1 MKFTVLQSVY
11 KKDNPR
17 YLHECFYS
25 IANQTLPANK
35 IVLVKDGVL
44 TPDLEK
50 VINDWQGKLPLQV
63 VGYGEN
69 KGLAYALNYGLQYVD
84 TELVAR
90 MDSDDICYPD
100 RFEKQV
106 EFMER
111 YPEISVS
118 SGHVEEFI
126 EESDKVVAIKKVP
139 IGKGKIERY
148 LQSRNAMNHM
158 AVIFKKSAVE
168 SVGGYEQVPYF
179 EDYDLWVR
187 MVQAGYKLE
196 NEDVILV
203 KARIGND
210 MIGRRHGIQYCRH
223 EIYFLRK
230 MYKSGFIN
238 KIQFYKSLVLRLPVR
253 LLPKRAL
260 ELIYKNFLRGHK

>member
-1 MKFTVLQSVY
+1 MKLTVLQSVY
-11 KKDNPR
+11 KKDNAQ
-17 YLHECFYS
+17 YLHECFES
-25 IANQTLPANK
+25 LAKQSLPADK
-35 IVLVKDGVL
+35 IVLVKDGTL
-44 TPDLEK
+44 TQELED
-50 VINDWQGKLPLQV
+50 IIHQWQDKLPLQV
-63 VGYGEN
+63 VGYEEN
-69 KGLAYALNYGLQYVD
+69 KGLAYALNYGLQFVD

-106 EFMER
+106 AFMER
-111 YPEISVS
+111 YHEISVS
-118 SGHVEEFI
+118 SGHVEEFVK
-126 EESDKVVAIKKVP
+126 EPDKVIAIKKVP
-139 IGKGKIERY
+139 IGKGKIEKY
-148 LQSRNAMNHM
+148 LRSRNAMNHM
-158 AVIFKKSAVE
+158 AVIFRKSAVE

-196 NEDVILV
+196 NEDTVLV

-230 MYKSGFIN
+230 MYRMGFIHCL
-238 KIQFYKSLVLRLPVR
+238 QLYRLFLLRIPVR
-253 LLPKRAL
+253 LFPKRIL
-260 ELIYKNFLRGHK
+260 SFIYTHFLRGHK